1 MAPIIK
7 KAEEKLKKAGHKVA
21 EGTKEVA
28 HGTAEV
34 AKDVGHKGLEVGKEV
49 AHGTAGVAKGVGHKT
64 AHGMGRVAGKL
75 DVTCDTCGKVM
86 RPGGIYTRVIRGKE
100 YQFCSVL
107 CADNF
112 KPVK

>member
-1 MAPIIK
+1 MAPIFK
-7 KAEEKLKKAGHKVA
+7 KTEDTLKKAGHKVA

-28 HGTAEV
+28 HGTADV
-34 AKDVGHKGLEVGKEV
+34 AKDVGHKTVKVGKEV
-49 AHGTAGVAKGVGHKT
+49 GHGTVVVGKEVGHKT
-64 AHGMGRVAGKL
+64 ASGVGKVAGKL
-75 DVTCDTCGKVM
+75 DITCDTCGKVM
-86 RPGGIYTRVIRGKE
+86 KPGGTYTRVIKGKQ

>member
-1 MAPIIK
+1 MSPILK
-7 KAEEKLKKAGHKVA
+7 KTEERLKKAGSKVA

-28 HGTAEV
+28 HGTADV
-34 AKDVGHKGLEVGKEV
+34 AKDVGHKTVEVGKEV
-49 AHGTAGVAKGVGHKT
+49 GHGVVGVGKDVGHAT
-64 AHGMGRVAGKL
+64 ASGAGKVAGKL

-86 RPGGIYTRVIRGKE
+86 KPGGAYTRVIMGKQ
-100 YQFCSVL
+100 YQFRSVL